1 MGIQRNTC
9 RNGGR
14 IEIGRRG
21 VLLGLAGASIAAGCQ
36 PMPLA
41 EDVPGGAW
49 RKGVALPLAVQEIY
63 PALHAGRI
71 HVAGGFV
78 AENGAITGPTD
89 AHFAFDPITE
99 VWEEQPALPMAR
111 HHPHLV
117 SFHGRLIALG
127 GFESPAPDR
136 VWVMQSGVW
145 MRHPEDDRFV
155 DYPPFED
162 AGQNWAKLTDLPRPV
177 GEAVTAVIG
186 NRLHLAGGRRPAGET
201 NASWSD
207 HTDASD
213 HFVLTS
219 RGGQWETAAPMPTA
233 RNSAA
238 GAMIGED
245 WHVVG
250 GRTVSGGNTIAHEVY
265 DARE

>member
-78 AENGAITGPTD
+78 AENGAISGPTD
-89 AHFAFDPITE
+89 AHFAFDRERGDWSEFP
-99 VWEEQPALPMAR
+99 PLPNPR

-117 SFHGRLIALG
+117 SFQGRLVAFG
-127 GFESPAPDR
+127 GFESPSADA
-136 VWVMQSGVW
+136 VWQMQSSGW
-145 MRHPEDDRFV
+145 ALPPAEERFV
-155 DYPPFED
+155 YYPPL
-162 AGQNWAKLTDLPRPV
+162 Q
-177 GEAVTAVIG
+177 
-186 NRLHLAGGRRPAGET
+186 
-201 NASWSD
+201 
-207 HTDASD
+207 
-213 HFVLTS
+213 
-219 RGGQWETAAPMPTA
+219 
-233 RNSAA
+233 
-238 GAMIGED
+238 
-245 WHVVG
+245 
-250 GRTVSGGNTIAHEVY
+250 
-265 DARE
+265 